1 MTTKQW
7 LSRALRIDGEIYSLM
22 ETRDREKQKLLNI
35 VQKLDGD
42 LVQSTKDPHKYDHL
56 VELNEAIDELID
68 SQLEIKA
75 EIIKAIGQLDKPT
88 YRRILLLKYIDG
100 MTFPAI
106 AEVIRFSQRHVERM
120 HGRALLEIGGI
131 IFGDRREI

>member
-1 MTTKQW
+1 MTSKQW

-42 LVQSTKDPHKYDHL
+42 PVQSTKDPHKYDRL
-56 VELNEAIDELID
+56 VELNEAIDGLID
-68 SQLEIKA
+68 GQLAIKA
-75 EIIKAIGQLDKPT
+75 EIVKTIGQLDKPV
-88 YRRILLLKYIDG
+88 YRRILHLKYIDG

-106 AEVIRFSQRHVERM
+106 AEVVHLSQRHVERL
-120 HGRALLEIGGI
+120 HGRALLEIGGL
-131 IFGDRREI
+131 IFGDRR